1 MRPRSVMPQD
11 RPAQPTHPSWHP
23 RSGLTGTHGTGG
35 SRRWQGQGRR
45 GGEAR
50 ACSLRSRTVPRA
62 LNDRAQG
69 LDVVDL
75 SVAQI
80 LALMEAR
87 GIEAAQLAAVSSK
100 QEQLAACFANDR
112 QASARWRDHRLV
124 DARERHP
131 AQRGPH
137 PCGFVRGTR
146 SSSGRELPEDGMQ
159 LRAHE
164 RLAPSAGLAPSRST
178 WGLNP
183 ADAGPL
189 FTLLTEA
196 VTLTHTYLL
205 TLLD

>member
-1 MRPRSVMPQD
+1 
-11 RPAQPTHPSWHP
+11 
-23 RSGLTGTHGTGG
+23 
-35 SRRWQGQGRR
+35 
-45 GGEAR
+45 
-50 ACSLRSRTVPRA
+50 VPRA

-100 QEQLAACFANDR
+100 QEQLAAGFANDR

-137 PCGFVRGTR
+137 PCGFARGAR
-146 SSSGRELPEDGMQ
+146 SSSGRDFPEDGLQ
-159 LRAHE
+159 LRARE
-164 RLAPSAGLAPSRST
+164 
-178 WGLNP
+178 
-183 ADAGPL
+183 
-189 FTLLTEA
+189 
-196 VTLTHTYLL
+196 
-205 TLLD
+205 

>member
-1 MRPRSVMPQD
+1 MRPRSVMPQG

-50 ACSLRSRTVPRA
+50 ACSLCLRTVPRA

-100 QEQLAACFANDR
+100 QEQLAAGFANDR

-137 PCGFVRGTR
+137 PCGFARGTR
-146 SSSGRELPEDGMQ
+146 SSSGREHFPRMECSFARTKR
-159 LRAHE
+159 LRAGGI
-164 RLAPSAGLAPSRST
+164 APSGST
-178 WGLNP
+178 GIESSGHLYWLSP
-183 ADAGPL
+183 EPFPL
-189 FTLLTEA
+189 
-196 VTLTHTYLL
+196 
-205 TLLD
+205 

>member
-11 RPAQPTHPSWHP
+11 RPAQPTHPSSHP

-50 ACSLRSRTVPRA
+50 ACSLCSRTVPRA
-62 LNDRAQG
+62 LHDRAQG
-69 LDVVDL
+69 LDVMDL

-100 QEQLAACFANDR
+100 QEQLAAGFANDR

-137 PCGFVRGTR
+137 PCGFAR
-146 SSSGRELPEDGMQ
+146 
-159 LRAHE
+159 
-164 RLAPSAGLAPSRST
+164 AGLARRAGGSTSPRLECSFARTRDSAQRGSRS
-178 WGLNP
+178 GGRR
-183 ADAGPL
+183 D
-189 FTLLTEA
+189 
-196 VTLTHTYLL
+196 
-205 TLLD
+205 

>member
-50 ACSLRSRTVPRA
+50 ACSLCSRTVPRA
-62 LNDRAQG
+62 LHDRAQG

-146 SSSGRELPEDGMQ
+146 SSSGREHFPRMECSFARTRDS
-159 LRAHE
+159 AE
-164 RLAPSAGLAPSRST
+164 RGSRSEREHR
-178 WGLNP
+178 
-183 ADAGPL
+183 DRIRGPSL
-189 FTLLTEA
+189 CLEDRKIPF
-196 VTLTHTYLL
+196 YFFI
-205 TLLD
+205 DS